1 MTVRPAV
8 VATVKLLKEVAAA
21 RADRHDPGPG
31 PGPRRGP
38 ADQFDRRPGGDQ
50 HASGGA
56 NDKSGGGDPK
66 GGTHISW

>member
-21 RADRHDPGPG
+21 RADRRD

-38 ADQFDRRPGGDQ
+38 ADQFDHHPAGGQ
-50 HASGGA
+50 HSGGA
-56 NDKSGGGDPK
+56 ADDKSGGGDPK
-66 GGTHISW
+66 GGTQIGWQR